1 MKAFRSGEDCAG
13 PEPPQALSVV
23 IATATHRARKLLARW
38 PHTSA
43 IMPPVSSHALTLTL
57 CSLCSEVMQHT
68 SSVAD
73 QTKWRRAYFVLLGAS
88 LLLRLLIAARF
99 PILSDEAYFL
109 FWGQYP
115 DYGYYDHPP
124 MIGWIAWLML
134 QWSSA
139 PLVVRLPSVIAPLVV
154 SLVFVALLRRLGSER
169 AYLAGCLILLVPA
182 NLINVIITTDTPLI
196 ILMALSAAS
205 FVLAVHEGALR
216 WYVTAGILLGC
227 AFLSKYFAVL
237 LGFSYLAFLAVSPD
251 VKNRWKAAGL
261 IVLAALPFGLL
272 HAWWNY
278 NHCWSTLLF
287 NAYNRTSN
295 ATLGVKTIALYVL
308 CTFYTLCPFALYR
321 LSRVQERLRAGWKTP
336 ALRALQLLWV
346 LPYALFAV
354 VSLGKTVGLH
364 WMFGFIPLFFASA
377 VAPLT
382 ERELRPSLIYLGT
395 FSLLHVVAVFA
406 VVALP
411 MSTWQK
417 TKAHD
422 GIVYHTRMPELL
434 KQIEPYRGNAILVSA
449 GYSVAAIA
457 SYHSG
462 VYVPVWG
469 LTTYH
474 GRHDDLL
481 TDFRRFAG
489 RRLLVLHKGVPAA
502 GEYAPFFS
510 RAEETAIHQD
520 GARFTLIAGE
530 GFNYDVYRDRILRT
544 IRESYYRIPSFL
556 PVGACYFCDRYF
568 PGEAYLRR

>member
-1 MKAFRSGEDCAG
+1 MIQENSF
-13 PEPPQALSVV
+13 
-23 IATATHRARKLLARW
+23 TN
-38 PHTSA
+38 
-43 IMPPVSSHALTLTL
+43 
-57 CSLCSEVMQHT
+57 EV
-68 SSVAD
+68 
-73 QTKWRRAYFVLLGAS
+73 KWRRAFFALLGAA
-88 LLLRLLIAARF
+88 LLLRLVMAARF

-124 MIGWIAWLML
+124 MMGWLAWLML
-134 QWSSA
+134 QWSNA
-139 PLVVRLPSVIAPLVV
+139 PWVVRLPSVIAPLLV
-154 SLVFVALLRRLGSER
+154 SLVFVALLKRLGNAQ

-182 NLINVIITTDTPLI
+182 NLINVIITTDTPLMVF
-196 ILMALSAAS
+196 MALSAAS

-216 WYVTAGILLGC
+216 WYGMAGILLGC

-237 LGFSYLAFLAVSPD
+237 LGFAFLVFLAASPD
-251 VKNRWKAAGL
+251 IPRRWKAAGV
-261 IVLAALPFGLL
+261 IVLGSLPFGLL

-295 ATLGVKTIALYVL
+295 ATLGVKTVGLYVL

-321 LSRVQERLRAGWKTP
+321 LSRARARVRAAWKSP
-336 ALRALQLLWV
+336 ASRALLLLWV

-364 WMFGFIPLFFASA
+364 WMFGFIPIFFASA
-377 VAPLT
+377 ALLL
-382 ERELRPSLIYLGT
+382 REGEFRPSLIYLGL
-395 FSLLHVVAVFA
+395 FSFVHVVAVFA
-406 VVALP
+406 VLALP
-411 MSTWQK
+411 LSVWQK

-434 KQIEPYRGNAILVSA
+434 RQIEPLRGDAILMSA

-457 SYHSG
+457 SYYSG

-474 GRHDDLL
+474 GRHDDIL

-489 RRLLVLHKGVPAA
+489 QRLVVLHKGVPAA
-502 GEYAPFFS
+502 GEYTPYFS
-510 RAEETAIHQD
+510 HAEETAIHQD
-520 GARFTLIAGE
+520 GARFTLIVGE
-530 GFNYDVYRDRILRT
+530 GFKYEAYRDRILRK
-544 IRESYYRIPSFL
+544 IREHYYRIPRFL